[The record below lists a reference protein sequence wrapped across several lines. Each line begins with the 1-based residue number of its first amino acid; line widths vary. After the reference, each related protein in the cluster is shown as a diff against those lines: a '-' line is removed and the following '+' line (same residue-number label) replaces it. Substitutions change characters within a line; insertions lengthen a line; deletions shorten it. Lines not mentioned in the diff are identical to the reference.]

1 MDERTTYITNVIKR
15 YAKKDDSILEIGC
28 GSGRHLEHLKKLGY
42 TNLTGLD
49 YQPVQ
54 LEGIKF
60 IYSDLED
67 ADLERYDIVFT
78 ASCLFLIEDD
88 DLVKDVQK
96 LAKKYLMTFEGEVTR
111 GNGVIGR
118 DYSKVFNLKQVEHKD
133 NMFNSFGHARVFKV

>member
-1 MDERTTYITNVIKR
+1 MDRSKYITDVIGK

-28 GSGRHLEHLKKLGY
+28 GSGRHLIKLKKLGY

-49 YQPVQ
+49 YQPVY

-60 IYSDLED
+60 INESLED

-78 ASCLFLIEDD
+78 ASCLFLIKDD
-88 DLVKDVQK
+88 ELVKDVQK
-96 LAKKYLMTFEGEVTR
+96 LAKKYLMTFEGETSK

-118 DYSKVFNLKQVEHKD
+118 DYSEVFDLEQVEHKK
-133 NMFNSFGHARVFKV
+133 NMFNAFGHARVFKV